1 MKCVIALSRPL
12 PPRGWIRQR
21 YREFL
26 SLTAQNRPFA
36 NKSSQTAGS
45 QPAQIR
51 TSPNT
56 NCNPTSEHGLLAH
69 PSELSMPFNTHR
81 PAIFGRFSPIRL

>member
-1 MKCVIALSRPL
+1 MKCVITLSRSL

-26 SLTAQNRPFA
+26 SFAAQDRPFA
-36 NKSSQTAGS
+36 NKSSQTAGA

-51 TSPNT
+51 TSPRT
-56 NCNPTSEHGLLAH
+56 NCNPTSEHGPLAH
-69 PSELSMPFNTHR
+69 PSELCMLFNTHR